1 MSRERAAWAQSV
13 VLSTGHRTVK
23 QRDGDTQSDILQ
35 TPRDPRRDSPGR
47 QLPVPS
53 RQREA
58 ERQAER
64 AANWSPQRDGSR
76 ERHRQTERQREGQRE
91 TERELHWEKMSV
103 KRSQQLLRAVP
114 SLNRTHSRSL
124 SPSLPLSLSCSRSR
138 ALVRSLACMRTRS
151 ISLSHALLVCVVVN
165 SPTRMA
171 SPPKHRGAAGQ
182 LGSVRLSPRIAVTER
197 LTERQREAA
206 TLSRSVSKEDAFSA
220 VRQAGLEVEQQVH
233 NSSPSCFSA
242 VSRAR
247 SCSLCLLSLSLPL
260 SPSPSLS
267 VSLIHD
273 WVSCSHLTVSSAEP
287 TAAAAVPSASWSCSC
302 SLSSFAAA
310 WYSLRALRRGTDT
323 ETPRQT
329 PRQGNRQRSSREPC
343 LRAKEPHGEM
353 QRWQQACVRSLHFR
367 RCAAD
372 TRRCHLATSHREE
385 QRQRERDRQ
394 ESLH

>member
-124 SPSLPLSLSCSRSR
+124 SPSLPLSLSPSPALARSLSFAPWLACAR
-138 ALVRSLACMRTRS
+138 ALSHSLT
-151 ISLSHALLVCVVVN
+151 H
-165 SPTRMA
+165 
-171 SPPKHRGAAGQ
+171 
-182 LGSVRLSPRIAVTER
+182 
-197 LTERQREAA
+197 
-206 TLSRSVSKEDAFSA
+206 
-220 VRQAGLEVEQQVH
+220 
-233 NSSPSCFSA
+233 
-242 VSRAR
+242 
-247 SCSLCLLSLSLPL
+247 
-260 SPSPSLS
+260 SLS
-267 VSLIHD
+267 VL
-273 WVSCSHLTVSSAEP
+273 W
-287 TAAAAVPSASWSCSC
+287 
-302 SLSSFAAA
+302 
-310 WYSLRALRRGTDT
+310 
-323 ETPRQT
+323 
-329 PRQGNRQRSSREPC
+329 
-343 LRAKEPHGEM
+343 
-353 QRWQQACVRSLHFR
+353 
-367 RCAAD
+367 
-372 TRRCHLATSHREE
+372 
-385 QRQRERDRQ
+385 
-394 ESLH
+394 